1 MWRDS
6 YLRKQPC
13 VPVNSWVTKAMSLS
27 PWRGRRLWGYLFLAS
42 RTDNWPGR
50 RYIQCLCNDY
60 LKRECKRPRSL
71 ASVVITCTVLA
82 LPALWFLFLPA
93 QVSQNVFF
101 FSNHV
106 SVHPRSQQLHWFLV
120 TEAAW
125 PRKQRLRHQFS
136 LYISQKEKLFIKVPG
151 WGVNQKK
158 YKYRLR

>member
-60 LKRECKRPRSL
+60 LKRECKRARSL
-71 ASVVITCTVLA
+71 ASVVITCTA
-82 LPALWFLFLPA
+82 GFACFM
-93 QVSQNVFF
+93 VSVPPGPGQPKCLF

-120 TEAAW
+120 TEAVW
-125 PRKQRLRHQFS
+125 PREQRLRHQFS
-136 LYISQKEKLFIKVPG
+136 LYISQKEKLFILSQMMKMELSFL
-151 WGVNQKK
+151 QKN
-158 YKYRLR
+158 